1 WHIPSAETLTTRQFL
16 NLVSGAAGTKLKIRS
31 ASKFFVS
38 VLGIFSPIMRELKEM
53 MYQWEN
59 DYVVDHSK
67 FMNTFEF
74 ETTPHAEAIR
84 RTLDWYRQKL

>member
-1 WHIPSAETLTTRQFL
+1 
-16 NLVSGAAGTKLKIRS
+16 
-31 ASKFFVS
+31 
-38 VLGIFSPIMRELKEM
+38 MRELKEM